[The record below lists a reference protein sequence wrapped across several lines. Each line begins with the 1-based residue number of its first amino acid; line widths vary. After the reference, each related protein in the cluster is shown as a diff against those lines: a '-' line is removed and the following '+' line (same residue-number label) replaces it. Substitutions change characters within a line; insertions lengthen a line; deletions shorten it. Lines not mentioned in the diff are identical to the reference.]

1 LSKKFLKMKRTLST
15 MLIAGAVIIVALNAC
30 TKQDY
35 APITSTPPSPPEQ
48 GKLNLVADN
57 WVRQHDGIFVSRFE
71 NILWNLA
78 IPDVSRLNVYAKEDG
93 RTILIS
99 DSPVMFKGHE
109 LWATIIRHDVV
120 ITYRCQESPM
130 PFQTLHIEV
139 AAN

>member
-1 LSKKFLKMKRTLST
+1 MKRTLST
-15 MLIAGAVIIVALNAC
+15 MLIAGTLVIVGLNAC

-35 APITSTPPSPPEQ
+35 APVTSTPTSPTDQ
-48 GKLNLVADN
+48 TKLNLVADS
-57 WVRQHDGIFVSRFE
+57 WERQNDGIFVSRFE
-71 NILWNLA
+71 NILWNLPIA
-78 IPDVSRLNVYAKEDG
+78 DVTRLSVYAKEDG
-93 RTILIS
+93 RVILIS
-99 DSPVMFKGHE
+99 DSPVIFKGHE

>member
-1 LSKKFLKMKRTLST
+1 MTRTLSS
-15 MLIAGAVIIVALNAC
+15 MLIAGALIIVGLNAC

-35 APITSTPPSPPEQ
+35 APITSTPASTPDQ
-48 GKLNLVADN
+48 AKLNLVVDS
-57 WVRQHDGIFVSRFE
+57 WERQPDGIFVSRFE

-78 IPDVSRLNVYAKEDG
+78 IADVSRLHVYAKEDG
-93 RTILIS
+93 RVILIS

-120 ITYRCQESPM
+120 VTYRCQESPM

-139 AAN
+139 AAD